1 MDAIETPLEQSPET
15 RNDAP
20 VADEPRC
27 PLCGVLF
34 SSVWPRIPPTERRL
48 NRIVV
53 CRHCQNA
60 YVRRRLAAFIVD
72 CGVCVMIG
80 EAASWITTA
89 MTSSSGWRPWI
100 VSWEDKWVT
109 NVLVWAFILLRDGLA
124 GQSPGKAVLG
134 LQVIDWN
141 TGRPVGFWQSL
152 KRNLP
157 ILVPCA
163 IIVMPA
169 TLEKG
174 WRWGDHWART
184 RVIWKKHRLELPFAP
199 QGILCLVCGYDL
211 TGNVSGVC
219 PECGTRIRRPS
230 QQGTSG

>member
-1 MDAIETPLEQSPET
+1 MLRLRTSLAARCAASCSVPCGRGYRPPNAVSTGSWSVDIART
-15 RNDAP
+15 RMC
-20 VADEPRC
+20 VAD
-27 PLCGVLF
+27 
-34 SSVWPRIPPTERRL
+34 
-48 NRIVV
+48 
-53 CRHCQNA
+53 
-60 YVRRRLAAFIVD
+60 
-72 CGVCVMIG
+72 
-80 EAASWITTA
+80 
-89 MTSSSGWRPWI
+89 
-100 VSWEDKWVT
+100 
-109 NVLVWAFILLRDGLA
+109 
-124 GQSPGKAVLG
+124 
-134 LQVIDWN
+134 
-141 TGRPVGFWQSL
+141 WQSL